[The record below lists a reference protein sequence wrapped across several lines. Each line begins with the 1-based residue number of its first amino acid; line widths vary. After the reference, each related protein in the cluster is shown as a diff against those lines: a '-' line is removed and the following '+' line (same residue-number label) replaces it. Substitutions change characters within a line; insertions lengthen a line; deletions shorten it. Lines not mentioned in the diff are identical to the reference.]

1 MKKNKAQTIPVWN
14 KSKMERRYRV
24 LTRAEL
30 KSVQSKTIMLWFHE
44 CFSYLLD
51 NEDYERA
58 AVLRDS
64 KARWVN
70 QISAPNNKKAEL

>member
-14 KSKMERRYRV
+14 TSKLERRYRV

-30 KSVQSKTIMLWFHE
+30 KPVQSKTIELWFKE

-64 KARWVN
+64 NTRWKN
-70 QISAPNNKKAEL
+70 QLAAPNNKKTEL